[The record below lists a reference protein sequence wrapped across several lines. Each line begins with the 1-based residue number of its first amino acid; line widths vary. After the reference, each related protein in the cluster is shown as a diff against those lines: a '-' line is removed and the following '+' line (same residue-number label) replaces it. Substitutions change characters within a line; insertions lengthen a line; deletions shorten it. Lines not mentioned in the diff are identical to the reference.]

1 MKRREFLKLSCG
13 LGCGVV
19 LSGLGFSLLP
29 IDALAQELKK
39 INKIK
44 NAYQSTTIC
53 FYCAVGCGLIC
64 STDKKT
70 GELINVEGDPEHPV
84 NEGSLCA
91 KGAGTIQTSVGND
104 KRLTKVL
111 YREPYTDKWV
121 EKSWDFAIDKMA
133 RNIKKERDKSFMEKN
148 AKGQTVNRVESIGH
162 LGSSCI
168 DSEECWTM
176 VVMARSLGL
185 VNISHQAQ
193 V

>member
-13 LGCGVV
+13 LGCGVA
-19 LSGLGFSLLP
+19 LSGLGFNLLP
-29 IDALAQELKK
+29 IDALAQDLKK
-39 INKIK
+39 VNKVK

-53 FYCAVGCGLIC
+53 FYCAVGCGIIC

-70 GELINVEGDPEHPV
+70 GEIINIEGDPEHPI

-91 KGAGTIQTSVGND
+91 KGAGTFQTSAAND

-111 YREPYTDKWV
+111 YRAPFTDKWV
-121 EKSWDFAIDKMA
+121 EKDWAFAIDGIA
-133 RNIKKERDKSFMEKN
+133 RNIKKVRDASFIEKN
-148 AKGQTVNRVESIGH
+148 AKGQTVNRLEAIAH

-168 DSEECWTM
+168 DSEECWSM
-176 VVMARSLGL
+176 VVLARSLGL